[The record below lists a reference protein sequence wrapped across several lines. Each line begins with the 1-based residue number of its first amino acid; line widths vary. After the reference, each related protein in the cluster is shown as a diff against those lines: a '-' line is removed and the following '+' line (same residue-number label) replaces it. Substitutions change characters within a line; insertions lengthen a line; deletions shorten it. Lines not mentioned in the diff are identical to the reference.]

1 MARVLLINP
10 NTSAGVTERLA
21 PVLTAELGTGHVV
34 VPVTARFGADYIAS
48 EAAYCIA
55 AHATLDAFAAS
66 GKGAGGVLVGC
77 FGDPGVW
84 ALRECFDGPVIGLA
98 EAAMREAATHG
109 SFAIVTGGARWRPML
124 ERLAVALGL
133 GQALRHIEI
142 VERTGAQ
149 LAADPSAAQGLL
161 TEACQVAERSG
172 ARSVIL
178 GGAAL
183 VGMAATL
190 QPRLALPLI
199 DNVEAGGRAMRAALA
214 HAAASSAAGP
224 DGAHY
229 TGLSAELSAWLA
241 APPARA

>member
-1 MARVLLINP
+1 MAKVLLINP

-21 PVLTAELGTGHVV
+21 PVVASELGTGHTV
-34 VPVTARFGADYIAS
+34 VPVTARFGADYISS

-55 AHATLDAFAAS
+55 AHAALDAFAAR
-66 GKGAGGVLVGC
+66 GEGAGGVLVGC

-84 ALRECFDGPVIGLA
+84 ALRECFGGPVIGLA

-109 SFAIVTGGARWRPML
+109 RFAIVTGGLRWRPML
-124 ERLAVALGL
+124 ERLALSLGL
-133 GQALRHIEI
+133 AQDLQHIEI

-149 LAADPSAAQGLL
+149 LAADPCAARTLL
-161 TEACQVAERSG
+161 TEACRVAERSG

-183 VGMAATL
+183 VGMAAAL
-190 QPRLALPLI
+190 QPGLALPLI
-199 DNVEAGGRAMRAALA
+199 DNVESGARAMRAALSR
-214 HAAASSAAGP
+214 AAVPAAGP

-229 TGLSAELSAWLA
+229 IGLSAELSTWLA
-241 APPARA
+241 PRSVRD